1 MWISWSSTFT
11 SRWTFG
17 GLKFH
22 NYHILMQQ
30 VQVFS
35 LTLHGFMAPNPI
47 MANMC
52 ICKVYRHICNKVWNL
67 VNIDSF
73 YLIVV
78 VIVSLTKMDSLIFLQ
93 YHDTFSSSSCWR
105 LKLMC
110 HIVTTRWMYPTWPKL
125 KNQWQKVI
133 TMMNA
138 LVLSLSICKGF
149 KLWRAKYRMKKKKKK
164 IWSDF

>member
-11 SRWTFG
+11 NRWTFG

-78 VIVSLTKMDSLIFLQ
+78 IIVSLTKMDSLIFLQ

-110 HIVTTRWMYPTWPKL
+110 HIVTTRWMYPNMAQIERSVAKSYNYDECL
-125 KNQWQKVI
+125 
-133 TMMNA
+133 
-138 LVLSLSICKGF
+138 GF
-149 KLWRAKYRMKKKKKK
+149 VTKYLQRFQVVKSK
-164 IWSDF
+164 I